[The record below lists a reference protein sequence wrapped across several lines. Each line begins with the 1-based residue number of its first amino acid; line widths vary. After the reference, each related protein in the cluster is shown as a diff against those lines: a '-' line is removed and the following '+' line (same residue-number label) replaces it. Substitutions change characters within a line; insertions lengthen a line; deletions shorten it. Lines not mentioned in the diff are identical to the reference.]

1 MFSTT
6 ERTASPVIQG
16 LKRCSA
22 SSSTPRN
29 SSPAS
34 PPRIARASEG
44 DSDVHPTSAAWRTIG
59 NWTAPASVM
68 LISVIGES

>member
-6 ERTASPVIQG
+6 ERTASSVNQG
-16 LKRCSA
+16 LKRRSD

-29 SSPAS
+29 SISAS
-34 PPRIARASEG
+34 PPLMARASLG
-44 DSDVHPTSAAWRTIG
+44 GSGVQPTSAAWRTIG

-68 LISVIGES
+68 LSSVMA